1 MAGSGRNPRVKMTSS
16 SGDDVG
22 RGKFG
27 SPEENAVEPLDVIE
41 PRLRQW
47 SVPSD
52 VRDALR
58 RAVAVVG
65 GEGVTLVGQASDDRV
80 SVGVR
85 GQPVAVYLSPSRLS
99 AGLEPEDAQRAHRAD
114 SAIGL
119 EKDSE
124 TTWMVHCRYGRL
136 DTSRLNSMTALMIKA
151 LRRFA
156 PRPEAGRKPRRTAST
171 AAKAGPDRRSPGVA
185 SQEERR
191 RAADAAIPRCPVPGC
206 NLPMVGGSC
215 GFHD

>member
-1 MAGSGRNPRVKMTSS
+1 
-16 SGDDVG
+16 
-22 RGKFG
+22 
-27 SPEENAVEPLDVIE
+27 VEPLSVLE
-41 PRLRQW
+41 ARLQDW

-52 VRDALR
+52 VRDAVH
-58 RAVAVVG
+58 RAVDVVA
-65 GEGVTLVGQASDDRV
+65 GEGAALVDQELDDQICLAVRGHPAAVYISRSRV
-80 SVGVR
+80 SAALD
-85 GQPVAVYLSPSRLS
+85 PL
-99 AGLEPEDAQRAHRAD
+99 DAERAHRAD

-119 EKDSE
+119 DKDDA
-124 TTWMVHCRYGRL
+124 TTWIVHCRYGRL
-136 DTSRLNSMTALMIKA
+136 DSSRLGTMTALMIKA

-156 PRPEAGRKPRRTAST
+156 PRPEPRQPSRQRRRAAGAARSSGAST
-171 AAKAGPDRRSPGVA
+171 STSRSTSTAPPRPPTRQ